1 MMPAR
6 PAAKAKAAAPSMS
19 PELLAA
25 MQGKQS
31 KDARSAGAATHAKAQ
46 RQKEEVKRA
55 AQKLARQEKA
65 DANWNNVVHGTHPQS
80 HAAHMARR
88 WLGRHQFDRARA
100 DGRRA
105 FEEREA
111 DGQAG
116 APGAGNRRFSADTGA
131 PRPGIRRQLTR
142 RFTTGTGTGAGAGA
156 DPALGMIHRPWQM
169 ARAMFAAIIAPVS
182 SSFSSSPPA
191 SPTSALSRS
200 RSRRDSAD
208 ISPLSRSRS
217 RPSLFARQPTYVHA
231 RVYTHAHIG
240 THACPSLPS
249 NPRCLSPEPSSLSR
263 LQLCSSPLLLSSLPP
278 SLLLAHSL
286 TIIVLS
292 RTPPFHPPL
301 CSSSTLL
308 FES

>member
-1 MMPAR
+1 
-6 PAAKAKAAAPSMS
+6 MS

-142 RFTTGTGTGAGAGA
+142 RFSGPCLGHDSPSVADGTRNVRGHHRTRLVVLLLQSSRLAHLGTVPISISPRFHRYLAVISLPIEALPICQATDVRACTRIYTRTHRYACLSLFAQQPAISQSRAQQPLTTT
-156 DPALGMIHRPWQM
+156 ALLL
-169 ARAMFAAIIAPVS
+169 
-182 SSFSSSPPA
+182 SSPPL
-191 SPTSALSRS
+191 LSS
-200 RSRRDSAD
+200 T
-208 ISPLSRSRS
+208 LS
-217 RPSLFARQPTYVHA
+217 FARSF
-231 RVYTHAHIG
+231 AHYY
-240 THACPSLPS
+240 C
-249 NPRCLSPEPSSLSR
+249 SLSN
-263 LQLCSSPLLLSSLPP
+263 SSLPP
-278 SLLLAHSL
+278 SSLLL
-286 TIIVLS
+286 
-292 RTPPFHPPL
+292 P
-301 CSSSTLL
+301 STLL